1 MIADVRKPAR
11 RIWAHANTE
20 TRNTAMFAL
29 MSSCELSHKL
39 NFQPERRLCHHLLLQ
54 LRLSEHLPEQCRSDP
69 AMDMISVVETS

>member
-1 MIADVRKPAR
+1 
-11 RIWAHANTE
+11 
-20 TRNTAMFAL
+20 MFAL

-69 AMDMISVVETS
+69 AMDVISVVETS